1 MLDEILDAFASAF
14 KEKYD
19 KNRTGKNW
27 PDSNKQGNICVNLL
41 RKTKQKKYFI
51 NLNIKNLSDGE
62 KLWNNIRCSRLE
74 VLKKESLAQVFS
86 CEFCEIPR
94 TPFFTEHFHWLLL

>member
-14 KEKYD
+14 KEKYN

-41 RKTKQKKYFI
+41 RKTKKIIFHQFKHKKP
-51 NLNIKNLSDGE
+51 L
-62 KLWNNIRCSRLE
+62 
-74 VLKKESLAQVFS
+74 
-86 CEFCEIPR
+86 
-94 TPFFTEHFHWLLL
+94 